1 MAEEAGLEAGAM
13 EEGEGVTNDDDDIE
27 AEREGAVTA
36 MGVLEEGGFGDLLPS
51 SLPTYV
57 RRGRERGRESER
69 REKGRRKKGR
79 REDDMC
85 TPTIFFVSMTNR
97 SRIYIFNSNAI

>member
-13 EEGEGVTNDDDDIE
+13 EEGEGVTNDDDDME
-27 AEREGAVTA
+27 AERKGAVTA

-51 SLPTYV
+51 PLPTYV

-79 REDDMC
+79 RERMTC
-85 TPTIFFVSMTNR
+85 APLQFFFCVNDK
-97 SRIYIFNSNAI
+97 

>member
-13 EEGEGVTNDDDDIE
+13 EEGEGVTNDDDDME
-27 AEREGAVTA
+27 AEKEGAVTA

-57 RRGRERGRESER
+57 
-69 REKGRRKKGR
+69 
-79 REDDMC
+79 
-85 TPTIFFVSMTNR
+85 
-97 SRIYIFNSNAI
+97 